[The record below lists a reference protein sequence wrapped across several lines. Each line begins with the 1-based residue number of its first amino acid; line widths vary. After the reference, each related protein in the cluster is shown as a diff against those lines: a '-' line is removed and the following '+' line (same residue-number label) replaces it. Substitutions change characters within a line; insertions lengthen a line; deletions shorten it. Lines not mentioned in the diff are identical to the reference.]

1 MQQYDYGY
9 NGYNGYGNQ
18 GAPSGFQPDF
28 DPYQAEKKRQKKEIF
43 NISCFVGAALIAFL
57 MLQNAVVILLYVFG
71 IYEKYLAD
79 PIMQTGIEI
88 ISSVFCI
95 LLPFYFFG
103 RIISKNYTKA
113 DILPLEKP
121 NDRRLSLLAIPFGL
135 GVCMIANIVTSYIV
149 LFMSFFGVELTAPEM
164 LRPQGVTGFLLSV
177 VKVAV
182 TAAVAEEI
190 SLRGCVMQ
198 NLRRYGDGFAIVMSA
213 VTFGIM
219 HMNMVQ
225 APFAIIVGLILG
237 YITVKTESIWP
248 AIIVHSLNNLFSTVV
263 SYLADWGVKQELLNA
278 IYSFVIYALIA
289 VGALCGLLFLKR
301 AKQLATAPKPGSV
314 LATGEKTAAFLLSPT
329 LIIALLIMIYYTA
342 QYIKLGQ

>member
-1 MQQYDYGY
+1 MQQNNYGY
-9 NGYNGYGNQ
+9 NGSYPQ
-18 GAPSGFQPDF
+18 GTPSGFQPE
-28 DPYQAEKKRQKKEIF
+28 YEAYLSEKKQQKKEIF
-43 NISCFVGAALIAFL
+43 NIGCFVGAALLAFL

-71 IYEKYLAD
+71 LYEKYLAD

-88 ISSVFCI
+88 ISSIFCI

-103 RIISKNYTKA
+103 KMMSNHYTKA
-113 DILPLEKP
+113 EVLPLEKP
-121 NDRRLSLLAIPFGL
+121 KDKRLTFLAVPFGL

-149 LFMSFFGVELTAPEM
+149 LFMSLFGVELTSPEM
-164 LRPQGVTGFLLSV
+164 LRPEGVTGFLLSV

-198 NLRRYGDGFAIVMSA
+198 NLRKYGDGFAVVMSA

-237 YITVKTESIWP
+237 YITVKTGSIWP

-263 SYLADWGVKQELLNA
+263 SYLTDWGVKQELLNA
-278 IYSFVIYALIA
+278 VYSFVIYALIA
-289 VGALCGLLFLKR
+289 VGALCGLLFMKR
-301 AKQLATAPKPGSV
+301 VKQLSFAPKSGSV
-314 LATGEKTAAFLLSPT
+314 LTAGEKTTAFLLSPT
-329 LIIALLIMIYYTA
+329 LIIAFLIMIYYTA
-342 QYIKLGQ
+342 QYIKLGL